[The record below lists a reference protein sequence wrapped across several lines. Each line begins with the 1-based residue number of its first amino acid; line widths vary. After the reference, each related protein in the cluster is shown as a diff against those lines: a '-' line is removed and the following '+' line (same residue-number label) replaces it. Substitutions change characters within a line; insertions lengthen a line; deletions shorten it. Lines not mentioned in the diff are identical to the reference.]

1 VQIIAPNGR
10 TLGYELLGPHDGVR
24 VVSIH
29 GTPGSRIGRFP
40 IGDPYTAAGVR
51 VLKFDRAGY
60 GLSTRLPGR
69 SVGDCAADVAAITH
83 RLGWETFAVTGASGG
98 GPHALA
104 CGALLRE
111 RVSRVMVEA
120 SLAPFDA
127 RGFDWYAEMANGN
140 VEEFRAAERGEQA
153 VRAVVEREAEGI
165 LKRLDGD
172 PAELLGASYELAD
185 ADLTAMSNAAVA
197 RELRA
202 TLREALRPGLDGWVD
217 DDLAFVNP
225 WSFDPQAITVP
236 VMVRFG
242 AADTL
247 VPEAHGRWLA
257 THIPGAIEELDTTGH
272 LGSMDPDQT
281 ARQFRW
287 LAGR

>member
-1 VQIIAPNGR
+1 MQFIAPGGR
-10 TLGYELLGPHDGVR
+10 TLAYELLGPSDGNP

-40 IGDPYTAAGVR
+40 VGDPYTAAGVR
-51 VLKFDRAGY
+51 ILKFDRAGY

-69 SVGDCAADVAAITH
+69 SVGDCAGDVAAITD

-104 CGALLRE
+104 CGVLLPE

-120 SLAPFDA
+120 SLAPFEA
-127 RGFDWYAEMANGN
+127 TGLDWYADMANGN

-153 VRAVVEREAEGI
+153 VRAVVEQEAEGI
-165 LKRLDGD
+165 MERLDGD
-172 PAELLGASYELAD
+172 PAELLGESYELAD
-185 ADLTAMSNAAVA
+185 ADVAAMSDEAVA

-202 TLREALRPGLDGWVD
+202 TLREGLRQGFDGWVD

-225 WSFDPQAITVP
+225 WGFDPEAITVP
-236 VMVRFG
+236 VKVRYG
-242 AADTL
+242 ATDTL
-247 VPEAHGRWLA
+247 VPAAHGRWLA
-257 THIPGAIEELDTTGH
+257 THIPAAIEELDTKGH
-272 LGSMDPDQT
+272 LGSMDPEQT